1 MEQLEGSLI
10 HSSIHSFFFFP
21 QQTVQN
27 TYMSQALFKELDIAM
42 NRQRT
47 ILPSEITAFILVRED
62 KYSEFSKRPI
72 P

>member
-1 MEQLEGSLI
+1 
-10 HSSIHSFFFFP
+10 
-21 QQTVQN
+21 
-27 TYMSQALFKELDIAM
+27 MSQALFKELDITM

-47 ILPSEITAFILVRED
+47 ILHSEITAFILVRED